1 VSTWTTNHDRQI
13 GQQEQNLYDHFLQL
27 VQGETPAQLVDR
39 YRCLFIEG
47 MGYPDPIVQETLDQI
62 AMATTAEHDFK
73 FVLNRCCHILINRWQ
88 ARPHSITAISELVA
102 LFETAPGVPINDF
115 IRARSIK
122 RLRELVRQFPE
133 SEQYLALRRFAQV
146 INQAPESS
154 NNAGQQPLVTLI
166 RRYPYLYEHCLVT
179 EGSPEEH
186 QQSIRELQTKVQRQ
200 YEIDLSQYVTY
211 QVRRSQIA
219 QLSCPELAKRVIP
232 PVKNPTLLDDCELLN
247 ALQQYVGKVQGSY
260 TSRELAQRFVNHSSH
275 TSSYLAF
282 KDDLYQYLTASVD
295 PEYGNRQFNNRLYN
309 HLKQTL
315 PESNAQRPN
324 DFLLVRTCSQLLNF
338 LVVDNPNRPHHFI
351 FVDLIANL
359 GPTATIGLLLK
370 IVLICRKVKPYLEK
384 RFSILFSHYESR
396 ARQGVQWLIAAME
409 NLNVAL
415 CTNFSAIDLSFMNQL
430 AL

>member
-1 VSTWTTNHDRQI
+1 MSTWTTNRDRQI
-13 GQQEQNLYDHFLQL
+13 GDQEQKLYDHLLQL
-27 VQGETPAQLVDR
+27 VQGETPSQLVDR
-39 YRCLFIEG
+39 YRCLFVEG
-47 MGYPDPIVQETLDQI
+47 IGYPDLIVQEALDQI
-62 AMATTAEHDFK
+62 VMAATADHDFK
-73 FVLNRCCHILINRWQ
+73 FVLNRCCHILLNRWQ
-88 ARPHSITAISELVA
+88 ARPHSTTAISDLVA
-102 LFETAPGVPINDF
+102 LFETAPSLPNTDF
-115 IRARSIK
+115 TRARAVK
-122 RLRELVRQFPE
+122 RLRELAKQFSE
-133 SEQYLALRRFAQV
+133 SDQHLTLRRFAQV
-146 INQAPESS
+146 IDQTSDSS
-154 NNAGQQPLVTLI
+154 NNAEQKPLVTLI

-200 YEIDLSQYVTY
+200 YEVDLSQYVTY

-219 QLSCPELAKRVIP
+219 QNSCPDLAKRVIP
-232 PVKNPTLLDDCELLN
+232 LVKNPTLLDDRELLN

-260 TSRELAQRFVNHSSH
+260 TSRELAQRFINHSSH
-275 TSSYLAF
+275 THSYRAF

-295 PEYGNRQFNNRLYN
+295 PEYGNRQFNNQLYN

-315 PESNAQRPN
+315 PESNTQRPT

-338 LVVDNPNRPHHFI
+338 LVVDHANRPHHFV

-396 ARQGVQWLIAAME
+396 ARQGVQWLIDAME

-415 CTNFSAIDLSFMNQL
+415 CTNFSSIDLSFMNQL